1 LTFAW
6 RLLLRIAINLIS
18 ANSQEAGWRSSV
30 NRSYYAAL
38 GEARE
43 FAIKNGL
50 IMNLRRPAHEQVWQY
65 LRNGGSERSLHR
77 RAALE
82 AIGDIGIILREMR
95 VQADYKLNSPPTEDD
110 ARRASAM
117 AERLVR
123 RLHGL

>member
-18 ANSQEAGWRSSV
+18 SNLQEAGWRSSV

-50 IMNLRRPAHEQVWQY
+50 IMNHRRSAHDQVWQY
-65 LRNGGSERSLHR
+65 LRNGGSERSPHR
-77 RAALE
+77 RATLK
-82 AIGDIGIILREMR
+82 AIGDIGIALREMR
-95 VQADYKLNSPPTEDD
+95 VQADYKLNSPSTEGD
-110 ARRASAM
+110 ARRASVM
-117 AERLVR
+117 AEQLVR
-123 RLHGL
+123 RLHRL